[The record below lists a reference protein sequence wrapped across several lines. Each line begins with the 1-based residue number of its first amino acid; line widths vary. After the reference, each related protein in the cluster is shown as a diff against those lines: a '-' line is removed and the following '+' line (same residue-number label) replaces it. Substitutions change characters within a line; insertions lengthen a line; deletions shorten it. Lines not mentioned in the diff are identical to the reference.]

1 VRAQLLPEVVPR
13 YAGYVAWRG
22 LVPETELDAA
32 SRALLDGVFGFQQG
46 EDHML
51 LEYLVPGEDG
61 ATAPGRRRWNWVWY
75 RKIDAAQLAATLTDR
90 DGRPHQ
96 YSLPPGTLPVSRAAA
111 LRADAAAALA
121 PPFASLVQRTA
132 EPFVQ
137 AILDLAAPR
146 MVFGRVLLLGD
157 AAFVPRP
164 HTAGSTAKAAA
175 NALALAQS
183 LQRQDMPIDQR
194 LREWETLQLRA
205 GRSMTD
211 WGRQMGD
218 RIMGLAPSGS

>member
-1 VRAQLLPEVVPR
+1 
-13 YAGYVAWRG
+13 
-22 LVPETELDAA
+22 
-32 SRALLDGVFGFQQG
+32 
-46 EDHML
+46 
-51 LEYLVPGEDG
+51 
-61 ATAPGRRRWNWVWY
+61 
-75 RKIDAAQLAATLTDR
+75 
-90 DGRPHQ
+90 
-96 YSLPPGTLPVSRAAA
+96 
-111 LRADAAAALA
+111 
-121 PPFASLVQRTA
+121 
-132 EPFVQ
+132 
-137 AILDLAAPR
+137 
-146 MVFGRVLLLGD
+146 VLLLGD